1 MMFHTRYLSNHG
13 HVVQEECS
21 HHDSNVDDGEGFA
34 DHVTIHGIGEQEHGD
49 EFSEHELQVAIDE
62 QNLDVRE

>member
-1 MMFHTRYLSNHG
+1 MRLLRNTDLSVTNHTMMILIHQVYSTMFHTRYLSNHG

-34 DHVTIHGIGEQEHGD
+34 DHVTIHGIGE
-49 EFSEHELQVAIDE
+49 
-62 QNLDVRE
+62 